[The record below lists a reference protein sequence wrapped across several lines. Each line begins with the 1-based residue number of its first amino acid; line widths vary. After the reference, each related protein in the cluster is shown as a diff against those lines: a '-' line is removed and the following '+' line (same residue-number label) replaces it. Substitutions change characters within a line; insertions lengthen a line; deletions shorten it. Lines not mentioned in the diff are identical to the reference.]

1 MPRQRTVPPEP
12 PEHPAPGASGVPA
25 EEGSAQVGDLVVRA
39 ATGPGGAAGLSRLLA
54 LLTRRLAASARAAGV
69 RAVAGGRWLADELL
83 DITPRIPVRD
93 GALLR
98 AHHPGRTDAEI
109 ADALIRHASRATAGI
124 GAAAGAV
131 ASAEY
136 LAPATLL
143 AVPVQ
148 LAAET
153 LAVAAVEIKLVAEL
167 HELAGVT
174 VRGPLSERASAYL
187 MSWVR
192 RRAIDPTVA
201 GTGLAAMLGHTAKRE
216 LRARLMRR
224 LGRNMTSLAPLLA
237 GAAAGA
243 EVNRRATR
251 ALGEKLLDDLYG
263 RGGGR

>member
-1 MPRQRTVPPEP
+1 MARQRSRRMPPESTTT
-12 PEHPAPGASGVPA
+12 GASVVP
-25 EEGSAQVGDLVVRA
+25 ESGRVSDLVVRA
-39 ATGPGGAAGLSRLLA
+39 ATGEGSTAGRTRLLGLIA
-54 LLTRRLAASARAAGV
+54 ARLAASAKAAGV
-69 RAVAGGRWLADELL
+69 RAVAGGRWLAEELL
-83 DITPRIPVRD
+83 EVTPRIPVRD
-93 GALLR
+93 AAVLR
-98 AHHPGRTDAEI
+98 AQHPGRSDAEI
-109 ADALIRHASRATAGI
+109 AETLIRHASRTTAGI

-143 AVPVQ
+143 AAPVQ

-174 VRGPLSERASAYL
+174 VRGSLSERASAYL

-192 RRAIDPTVA
+192 RRAIDPAVA
-201 GTGLAAMLGHTAKRE
+201 GTGLAALLGHTAKRE
-216 LRARLMRR
+216 LRTRLMRR
-224 LGRNMTSLAPLLA
+224 LGRNMTTLAPMLA

-251 ALGEKLLDDLYG
+251 ALGEKLLDDLR
-263 RGGGR
+263 RGATAGAEQR